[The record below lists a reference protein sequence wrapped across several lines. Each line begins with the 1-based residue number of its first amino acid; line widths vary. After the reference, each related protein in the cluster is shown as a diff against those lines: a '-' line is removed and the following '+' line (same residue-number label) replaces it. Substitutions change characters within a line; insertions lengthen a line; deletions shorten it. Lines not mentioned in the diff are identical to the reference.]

1 MKPSNQFS
9 HALDAAEAFQ
19 RLLHRVLRER
29 DTLART
35 DEHAA
40 EARALQA
47 EYVTENV
54 VECTRHGFDD
64 GALDAAR
71 ELVRTGESTW
81 LATAPEAAREAWAAV
96 QEVYA
101 TLGRTLVR
109 P

>member
-1 MKPSNQFS
+1 MDNSKFAP
-9 HALDAAEAFQ
+9 ALDATEAFQ

-35 DEHAA
+35 DENAA
-40 EARALQA
+40 EARALNA
-47 EYVTENV
+47 EYVAENAA
-54 VECTRHGFDD
+54 ECTRHGFDD

-71 ELVRTGESTW
+71 ELVRTGESAW